1 MRPMKVKLQ
10 DVIDGIDMVSEDS
23 TCHLDRETGEVL
35 FISEI
40 ADNDYDDDILELLEE
55 GSDRF
60 VEFPSQWD
68 RNDYQTMVDFIESLP
83 QRKEQNLLAIS
94 INGSGAFRRFK
105 YTASELGLLDDWYR
119 FLNNAHRELAI
130 EWCEDNEI
138 EYEERLERAVC
149 SVDS

>member
-1 MRPMKVKLQ
+1 MKVKLQ

-23 TCHLDRETGEVL
+23 TCYLDRETGEVL

-40 ADNDYDDDILELLEE
+40 ADNDYDDVILELLEE

-60 VEFPSQWD
+60 IEFPSQWD

-83 QRKEQNLLAIS
+83 QGKEQNLLAIS
-94 INGSGAFRRFK
+94 IKGSGAFRRFK

-138 EYEERLERAVC
+138 EYEE
-149 SVDS
+149 

>member
-1 MRPMKVKLQ
+1 MKVKLQ

-23 TCHLDRETGEVL
+23 TCYLDRETGEVL

-60 VEFPSQWD
+60 IKFPSQWD

-138 EYEERLERAVC
+138 EYEE
-149 SVDS
+149 

>member
-1 MRPMKVKLQ
+1 MKVKLQ

-23 TCHLDRETGEVL
+23 TCYLDRETGEVL

-60 VEFPSQWD
+60 IEFPSQWD
-68 RNDYQTMVDFIESLP
+68 RNDYQTMVGFIESLP

-138 EYEERLERAVC
+138 EYEE
-149 SVDS
+149 

>member
-23 TCHLDRETGEVL
+23 TCYLDRETGEVL

-60 VEFPSQWD
+60 IEFPSQWD
-68 RNDYQTMVDFIESLP
+68 RNDYQTMVGFIESLP

-138 EYEERLERAVC
+138 EYEE
-149 SVDS
+149 

>member
-1 MRPMKVKLQ
+1 MKVKLQ

-23 TCHLDRETGEVL
+23 TCYLDRETGEVL

-60 VEFPSQWD
+60 IEFPSQWD

>member
-1 MRPMKVKLQ
+1 MKVKLQ

-60 VEFPSQWD
+60 IEFPSQWD

-138 EYEERLERAVC
+138 EYEE
-149 SVDS
+149 

>member
-1 MRPMKVKLQ
+1 MKVKLQ

-23 TCHLDRETGEVL
+23 TCYLDRETGEVL

-40 ADNDYDDDILELLEE
+40 ADNDYDDVILELLEE

-60 VEFPSQWD
+60 IEFPSQWD

-138 EYEERLERAVC
+138 EYEE
-149 SVDS
+149 

>member
-23 TCHLDRETGEVL
+23 TCYLDRETGEVL

-40 ADNDYDDDILELLEE
+40 ADNDYDDVILELLEE

-60 VEFPSQWD
+60 IEFPSQWD

-138 EYEERLERAVC
+138 EYEE
-149 SVDS
+149 

>member
-1 MRPMKVKLQ
+1 MKVKLQ

-23 TCHLDRETGEVL
+23 TCYLDRETGAVL

-60 VEFPSQWD
+60 IEFPSQWD

-138 EYEERLERAVC
+138 EYEE
-149 SVDS
+149 

>member
-60 VEFPSQWD
+60 IEFPSQWD

-138 EYEERLERAVC
+138 EYEE
-149 SVDS
+149 

>member
-1 MRPMKVKLQ
+1 MVPMKVKLQ
-10 DVIDGIDMVSEDS
+10 DIIDGIDMVSEDS
-23 TCHLDRETGEVL
+23 TCYLDTETGEL
-35 FISEI
+35 IYISEF
-40 ADNDYDDDILELLEE
+40 ADNDYDDDILELIDE

-60 VEFPSQWD
+60 LSLPSQWD
-68 RNDYQTMVDFIESLP
+68 RNDYSTMERFIESLP
-83 QRKEQNLLAIS
+83 PGKEQNLLAIS

-138 EYEERLERAVC
+138 EYEE
-149 SVDS
+149 

>member
-1 MRPMKVKLQ
+1 MKVKLQ

-23 TCHLDRETGEVL
+23 TCYLDRETGEVL

-40 ADNDYDDDILELLEE
+40 ADYDDDILELLEE

-60 VEFPSQWD
+60 IEFPSQWD

-138 EYEERLERAVC
+138 EYEE
-149 SVDS
+149 

>member
-23 TCHLDRETGEVL
+23 TCYLDRETGEVL

-55 GSDRF
+55 ESDRF
-60 VEFPSQWD
+60 IEFPSQWD

-83 QRKEQNLLAIS
+83 QGKEQNLLAIS

-138 EYEERLERAVC
+138 EYEE
-149 SVDS
+149 

>member
-1 MRPMKVKLQ
+1 MKVKLQ

-23 TCHLDRETGEVL
+23 TCYLDRETGEVL

-40 ADNDYDDDILELLEE
+40 ADNDYDDDILELLKE

-60 VEFPSQWD
+60 IEFPSQWD

-83 QRKEQNLLAIS
+83 QGKEQNLLAIS
-94 INGSGAFRRFK
+94 INESGAFRRFK

-138 EYEERLERAVC
+138 EYEE
-149 SVDS
+149 

>member
-1 MRPMKVKLQ
+1 MKVKLQ

-23 TCHLDRETGEVL
+23 TCYLDRETGEVL

-40 ADNDYDDDILELLEE
+40 ADNDYDDDILELLKE

-60 VEFPSQWD
+60 IEFPSQWD

-83 QRKEQNLLAIS
+83 QGKEQNLLAIS

-138 EYEERLERAVC
+138 EYEE
-149 SVDS
+149 

>member
-1 MRPMKVKLQ
+1 MKVKLQ
-10 DVIDGIDMVSEDS
+10 DVIDGIDMVNEDS
-23 TCHLDRETGEVL
+23 TCYLDRETGDVL

-60 VEFPSQWD
+60 IEFPSQWD

-83 QRKEQNLLAIS
+83 QGKEQNLLAIS

-138 EYEERLERAVC
+138 EYEE
-149 SVDS
+149 

>member
-1 MRPMKVKLQ
+1 MKVKLQ

-23 TCHLDRETGEVL
+23 TCYLDRETGAVL

-60 VEFPSQWD
+60 IEFPSQWD

-83 QRKEQNLLAIS
+83 QRKEQNLFAIS

-138 EYEERLERAVC
+138 EYEE
-149 SVDS
+149 

>member
-1 MRPMKVKLQ
+1 MKVKLQ

-23 TCHLDRETGEVL
+23 TCYLDRETGGVL

-60 VEFPSQWD
+60 IEFPSQWD

-83 QRKEQNLLAIS
+83 QGKEQNLLAIS

-138 EYEERLERAVC
+138 EYEE
-149 SVDS
+149 

>member
-1 MRPMKVKLQ
+1 MKVKLQ
-10 DVIDGIDMVSEDS
+10 DVIDGIDMVNEDS
-23 TCHLDRETGEVL
+23 TCYLDRETGDVL

-60 VEFPSQWD
+60 IEFPSQWD

-83 QRKEQNLLAIS
+83 QGNEQNLLAIS

-138 EYEERLERAVC
+138 EYEE
-149 SVDS
+149 

>member
-1 MRPMKVKLQ
+1 MKVKLQ

-23 TCHLDRETGEVL
+23 TCYLDRETGDVL

-60 VEFPSQWD
+60 IEFPSQWD

-83 QRKEQNLLAIS
+83 QGKEQNLLAIS

-138 EYEERLERAVC
+138 EYEE
-149 SVDS
+149 

>member
-1 MRPMKVKLQ
+1 MKVKLQ

-138 EYEERLERAVC
+138 EYEE
-149 SVDS
+149 

>member
-1 MRPMKVKLQ
+1 MKVKLQ

-23 TCHLDRETGEVL
+23 TCYLDRETGDVL

-60 VEFPSQWD
+60 IEFPSQWD

-138 EYEERLERAVC
+138 EYEE
-149 SVDS
+149 

>member
-1 MRPMKVKLQ
+1 MKVKLQ

-23 TCHLDRETGEVL
+23 TCYLDTETGEL
-35 FISEI
+35 IYISEF
-40 ADNDYDDDILELLEE
+40 ADNDYDDDILELIDE

-60 VEFPSQWD
+60 LSLPSQWD
-68 RNDYQTMVDFIESLP
+68 RNDYSTMERFIESLP
-83 QRKEQNLLAIS
+83 PGKEQNLLAIS

-138 EYEERLERAVC
+138 EYEE
-149 SVDS
+149 

>member
-23 TCHLDRETGEVL
+23 TCYLDRETGEVL

-60 VEFPSQWD
+60 IEFPSQWD

-130 EWCEDNEI
+130 E
-138 EYEERLERAVC
+138 
-149 SVDS
+149 

>member
-1 MRPMKVKLQ
+1 MKVKLQ

-23 TCHLDRETGEVL
+23 TCYLDRETGEVL

-60 VEFPSQWD
+60 IEFPSQWD
-68 RNDYQTMVDFIESLP
+68 RNDYQTMVDFIESFP

-130 EWCEDNEI
+130 EWCKDNEI
-138 EYEERLERAVC
+138 EYEE
-149 SVDS
+149 

>member
-1 MRPMKVKLQ
+1 MKVKLQ

-23 TCHLDRETGEVL
+23 TCYLDRETGEVL

-60 VEFPSQWD
+60 IEFPSQWD

-138 EYEERLERAVC
+138 EYEE
-149 SVDS
+149 

>member
-1 MRPMKVKLQ
+1 MKVKLQ

-23 TCHLDRETGEVL
+23 TCYLDRETGEVL

-60 VEFPSQWD
+60 IEFPSQWD
-68 RNDYQTMVDFIESLP
+68 RNDYQTMVDFIESFP

-138 EYEERLERAVC
+138 EYEE
-149 SVDS
+149 

>member
-1 MRPMKVKLQ
+1 MKVKLQ
-10 DVIDGIDMVSEDS
+10 DIIDGIDMVSEDS
-23 TCHLDRETGEVL
+23 TCYLDRETGEVL

-60 VEFPSQWD
+60 IALPSQWD

-138 EYEERLERAVC
+138 EYEE
-149 SVDS
+149 

>member
-23 TCHLDRETGEVL
+23 TCYLDRETGEVL

-60 VEFPSQWD
+60 IEFPSQWD

-83 QRKEQNLLAIS
+83 QGKEQNLLAIS
-94 INGSGAFRRFK
+94 INGTGAFRRFK

-138 EYEERLERAVC
+138 EYEE
-149 SVDS
+149 

>member
-1 MRPMKVKLQ
+1 MKVKLQ

-23 TCHLDRETGEVL
+23 TCYLDRETGEVL

-55 GSDRF
+55 GSGRF
-60 VEFPSQWD
+60 IEFPSQWD

-138 EYEERLERAVC
+138 EYEE
-149 SVDS
+149 

>member
-1 MRPMKVKLQ
+1 MKVKLQ

-23 TCHLDRETGEVL
+23 TCYLDRETGEVL

-60 VEFPSQWD
+60 IEFPSQWD

-130 EWCEDNEI
+130 EWCKDNEI
-138 EYEERLERAVC
+138 EYEE
-149 SVDS
+149 

>member
-23 TCHLDRETGEVL
+23 TCYLDRETGEVL

-60 VEFPSQWD
+60 IEFPSQWD

-83 QRKEQNLLAIS
+83 QGKEQNLLAIS

-138 EYEERLERAVC
+138 EYEE
-149 SVDS
+149 

>member
-1 MRPMKVKLQ
+1 MKVKLQ
-10 DVIDGIDMVSEDS
+10 DAIDGIDMVSEDS
-23 TCHLDRETGEVL
+23 TCYLDRETGEVL

-60 VEFPSQWD
+60 IEFPSQWD

-138 EYEERLERAVC
+138 EYEE
-149 SVDS
+149 

>member
-23 TCHLDRETGEVL
+23 TCYLDRETGEVL

-60 VEFPSQWD
+60 IEFPSQWD

-138 EYEERLERAVC
+138 EYEE
-149 SVDS
+149 

>member
-1 MRPMKVKLQ
+1 MKVKLQ

-23 TCHLDRETGEVL
+23 TCYLDRETGEVL

-40 ADNDYDDDILELLEE
+40 ADYDDDILELLEE
-55 GSDRF
+55 RSDRF
-60 VEFPSQWD
+60 IEFPSQWD

-138 EYEERLERAVC
+138 EYEE
-149 SVDS
+149 

>member
-1 MRPMKVKLQ
+1 MKVKLQ

-23 TCHLDRETGEVL
+23 TCYLDRETGEVL

-60 VEFPSQWD
+60 IEFPSQWD

-119 FLNNAHRELAI
+119 FLNNAHRELVI

-138 EYEERLERAVC
+138 EYEE
-149 SVDS
+149 

>member
-60 VEFPSQWD
+60 IEFPSQWD

-94 INGSGAFRRFK
+94 IDGSGAFRRFK

-138 EYEERLERAVC
+138 EYEE
-149 SVDS
+149 

>member
-1 MRPMKVKLQ
+1 MKVKLQ

-23 TCHLDRETGEVL
+23 TCYLDRETDEVL

-60 VEFPSQWD
+60 IEFPSQWD

-138 EYEERLERAVC
+138 EYEE
-149 SVDS
+149 